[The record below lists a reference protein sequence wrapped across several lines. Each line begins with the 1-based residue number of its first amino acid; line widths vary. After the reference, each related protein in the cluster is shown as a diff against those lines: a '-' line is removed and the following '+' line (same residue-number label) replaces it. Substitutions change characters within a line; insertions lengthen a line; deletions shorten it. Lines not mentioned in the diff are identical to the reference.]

1 MPDPSPLAPGTV
13 SYSMSFTCSTT
24 PTSRVPLLRY
34 SIASTTLPPHP
45 QEVRRRAH
53 TREDP
58 YIQLRPRHVL
68 HNSRMRDAHARPTR
82 KWKPKFVLRFLCLVL
97 GPDVIAGR
105 YGHGAGRACPRPPRV
120 LGKRAHATTR
130 DYAASTLAPARSG
143 NRASCFES
151 CLIRSSNAIAERQ
164 GHADAG
170 VGGTTTRSRCSCGMD
185 TKRNGRASEQ
195 RRRERGREQR
205 GSAQTRCGLRTRCG
219 HRVASRKGCSSDA
232 SMRVRDGMGAA
243 AQTGAAR
250 LHGGSGRR
258 TGRARGAD
266 VSTGERRPRR
276 RQTQDR
282 ADVPIRRRV

>member
-1 MPDPSPLAPGTV
+1 
-13 SYSMSFTCSTT
+13 
-24 PTSRVPLLRY
+24 
-34 SIASTTLPPHP
+34 
-45 QEVRRRAH
+45 AH

-58 YIQLRPRHVL
+58 CIRTTARHVL

-105 YGHGAGRACPRPPRV
+105 YGHGAGRACPRPPRWKPSFV
-120 LGKRAHATTR
+120 LR
-130 DYAASTLAPARSG
+130 
-143 NRASCFES
+143 S

-185 TKRNGRASEQ
+185 TKRNGCASEQ

-243 AQTGAAR
+243 AQTGTAR
-250 LHGGSGRR
+250 LRGGSGRR
-258 TGRARGAD
+258 RDGRGRGRVDGRRGVRGGTDRTERMCRHAD
-266 VSTGERRPRR
+266 E
-276 RQTQDR
+276 
-282 ADVPIRRRV
+282 